1 MKLPVNTPTQH
12 ILIKTPYWKDRTIGI
27 ATHKVKEHNEIE
39 ILARNKAGDF
49 FYPDRYY
56 LSGETIRNCPKEVV
70 GQPNKRTVL
79 YKVPLDKLEALE
91 RE

>member
-1 MKLPVNTPTQH
+1 MILPVNTPTQH
-12 ILIKTPYWKDRTIGI
+12 IIIKTPYWKDRTIGI

-39 ILARNKAGDF
+39 IVATNKDGQL

-56 LSGETIRNCPKEVV
+56 LSGEVIRNCPKEIV
-70 GQPNKRTVL
+70 GAPNKRTVL
-79 YKVPLDKLEALE
+79 YKVPLEKLEVLE